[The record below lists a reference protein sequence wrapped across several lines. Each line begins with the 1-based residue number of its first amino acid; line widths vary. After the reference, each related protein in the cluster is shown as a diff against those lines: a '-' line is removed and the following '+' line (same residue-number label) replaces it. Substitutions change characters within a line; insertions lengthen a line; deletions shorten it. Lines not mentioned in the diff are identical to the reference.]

1 MSTPTVPR
9 LHASGDVPGDV
20 PGGAVATEETL
31 RGELAD
37 FLAPSLFPAT
47 IDELQASLIR
57 RRAPAR
63 LLWCLSRLS
72 PLRRY
77 SCLDAVL
84 SDLDHPAGSDPRGP
98 L

>member
-9 LHASGDVPGDV
+9 LHATGGVPADV
-20 PGGAVATEETL
+20 PGGTVATEETL
-31 RGELAD
+31 RRELAD
-37 FLAPSLFPAT
+37 FLAPTLFPAT

-84 SDLDHPAGSDPRGP
+84 GDLDHPAGSDPRGP

>member
-1 MSTPTVPR
+1 MSTPTVAR
-9 LHASGDVPGDV
+9 LHANGDVPGDV
-20 PGGAVATEETL
+20 PGGAMVTEEAL

-37 FLAPSLFPAT
+37 LLAPSLFPAT

-77 SCLDAVL
+77 SCLNAVL
-84 SDLDHPAGSDPRGP
+84 SDLDHPAGSEPREP

>member
-1 MSTPTVPR
+1 
-9 LHASGDVPGDV
+9 LHASGDVPRDAPGDV
-20 PGGAVATEETL
+20 VVTEETL
-31 RGELAD
+31 RLELAD

-77 SCLDAVL
+77 SCLAAVL
-84 SDLDHPAGSDPRGP
+84 SDLDHPAGSDPREP

>member
-20 PGGAVATEETL
+20 PGNAAATEETL
-31 RGELAD
+31 RRELAD
-37 FLAPSLFPAT
+37 YLAPSLFPAT

-77 SCLDAVL
+77 SCLSAVL
-84 SDLDHPAGSDPRGP
+84 SDLDHPAGSDPRAP

>member
-9 LHASGDVPGDV
+9 VHASGEVPDDV
-20 PGGAVATEETL
+20 PGGLVVTEESL
-31 RGELAD
+31 RRELAD

-77 SCLDAVL
+77 ACLDAVL
-84 SDLDHPAGSDPRGP
+84 RELDHPVGSDPREP

>member
-9 LHASGDVPGDV
+9 LDATGDFNGDST
-20 PGGAVATEETL
+20 ATEESL
-31 RGELAD
+31 RRELAD
-37 FLAPSLFPAT
+37 FLAPASFPAT
-47 IDELQASLIR
+47 VDELQASLIR

-63 LLWCLSRLS
+63 LLWSLSRLS

-77 SCLDAVL
+77 TCLSAVL
-84 SDLDHPAGSDPRGP
+84 SDLDHPTSGGPREP

>member
-9 LHASGDVPGDV
+9 LDAAGDVTSDV
-20 PGGAVATEETL
+20 APDAATTEEGL
-31 RGELAD
+31 RRELAA
-37 FLAPSLFPAT
+37 FLAPMSFPAT
-47 IDELQASLIR
+47 VDELQASLIR

-63 LLWCLSRLS
+63 LLWCLARLS

-77 SCLDAVL
+77 ACLNAVL
-84 SDLDHPAGSDPRGP
+84 SDLEASTGSDPRAP